1 MIDRYYTSSLYVTHQ
16 VSVAY
21 MSLMYCM
28 VQKQTK
34 SIPGS
39 PPFIH
44 ASGLTKH
51 KLEPNVPQHVR
62 NYNAEA
68 ADKLVLNKKNN
79 NICFFD
85 T

>member
-1 MIDRYYTSSLYVTHQ
+1 MIDRYYTSSLYITHQ

-28 VQKQTK
+28 LQMQTK
-34 SIPGS
+34 SMPGS
-39 PPFIH
+39 PAFIH
-44 ASGLTKH
+44 ACGLNKH

-68 ADKLVLNKKNN
+68 ADKLVFIKKT